1 MTTHEVELPNPEELE
16 EVKEKS
22 FTRRTALTTAVF
34 AVFLAVVSLGGNNA
48 AKEVSL
54 SQQQASDQWAFYQS
68 KAMREHLYKIEK
80 MRLESELLERGP
92 GLTPEARQYKEA
104 LLEKVTKESERYAE
118 EKKEI
123 EEKAKELE
131 HERDRYRRR
140 DPYFDF
146 GEVLLQIAIVLASM
160 SILTG
165 ARPILYAAMAA
176 AGLGLA
182 LGLNGFLLVF
192 KLPFL

>member
-1 MTTHEVELPNPEELE
+1 MAHHEIELPNPEEIE
-16 EVKEKS
+16 EQRSKS
-22 FTRRTALTTAVF
+22 FTRRTALFTAVF

-48 AKEVSL
+48 TKEMSL

-68 KAMREHLYKIEK
+68 KAMREHLYH
-80 MRLESELLERGP
+80 LEALRQENDLAERGP
-92 GLTPEARQYKEA
+92 SMGPEVRQRREAFLADLRKEEARYEG
-104 LLEKVTKESERYAE
+104 

-123 EEKAKELE
+123 EEKARHLE
-131 HERDRYRRR
+131 HERDLYQRK

-165 ARPILYAAMAA
+165 ARPIFWASAIAAVTGA
-176 AGLGLA
+176 L
-182 LGLNGFLLVF
+182 LGLNGFLLLVR
-192 KLPFL
+192 LPFL

>member
-1 MTTHEVELPNPEELE
+1 MSQHEVELPNPEELE
-16 EVKEKS
+16 EHKEKS
-22 FTRRTALTTAVF
+22 FTRRTALVTAVF

-54 SQQQASDQWAFYQS
+54 SQQQASDQWSFYQS
-68 KAMREHLYKIEK
+68 KSMREHLYRIEK
-80 MRLESELLERGP
+80 MRLESELLEKGP
-92 GLTPEARQYKEA
+92 GLTAEARTHKEA
-104 LLEKVTKESERYAE
+104 LLEKVSNESERYAD

-123 EEKAKELE
+123 EEKARELE
-131 HERDRYRRR
+131 KERDRYRTR

-165 ARPILYAAMAA
+165 ARTIFFTALGSAV
-176 AGLGLA
+176 LGLV
-182 LGLNGFLLVF
+182 LGLNGFFLVF
-192 KLPFL
+192 RLPFL